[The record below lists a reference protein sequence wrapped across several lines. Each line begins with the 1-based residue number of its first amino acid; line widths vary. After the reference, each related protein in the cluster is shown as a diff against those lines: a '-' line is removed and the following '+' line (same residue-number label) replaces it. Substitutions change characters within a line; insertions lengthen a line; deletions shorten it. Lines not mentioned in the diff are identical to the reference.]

1 MENSADSFEYLLHLT
16 KGLSTECRSTRQGTE
31 RIEHLVKRL
40 AKLTQTSYEELSKDP
55 EPFVLERYKGLSGES
70 ERDRLE
76 RENYALIYQIERQE
90 YVCRRIWSLIDQV
103 EDLLESIKKFV
114 VEQQGH
120 RLRTENEF
128 LDTVVHSR
136 MANLQVST
144 EDLVEAKIASRAKLD
159 MLIRELESLCKQIDW
174 NKLSDSEDA
183 AVLSRKVSEVE
194 NKYKL
199 KLKS

>member
-40 AKLTQTSYEELSKDP
+40 AKLTQTSYEELSK
-55 EPFVLERYKGLSGES
+55 EPGPQVLQKYRELGRES

-128 LDTVVHSR
+128 LETVVHSR
-136 MANLQVST
+136 MANLQVNT
-144 EDLVEAKIASRAKLD
+144 EDLVEAKNASRTKLD
-159 MLIRELESLCKQIDW
+159 LLTRELKDLCKQIDW
-174 NKLSDSEDA
+174 NKMSDSEDA
-183 AVLSRKVSEVE
+183 TLLSRKVSEVE
-194 NKYKL
+194 SKYKL